1 MKRPL
6 DSFMGEEE
14 GSSDAWDLLSPRL
27 NETRRTRMMQIVMDR
42 TAYLRLCL
50 QDVHD
55 PHNVGACLRSAEAN
69 GVQYCDFVNLYQ
81 KFPKTTSSVARGA
94 NNWLDLSRFR
104 DHEAY
109 VTGLK
114 ARGYKI
120 AAAYPTQCNYELE
133 TLPVDQPLAVILG
146 NEGEG
151 LHDAWA
157 PHVDYR
163 FSIPMYGMTES
174 FNVSVSA
181 ALILYSL
188 TQRCRKLV
196 APEDFFLNEKAQ
208 QAVLN
213 RWMGKHSRSVEKELL
228 NIRKKSES

>member
-1 MKRPL
+1 MKKPL
-6 DSFMGEEE
+6 DAFIGEDE
-14 GSSDAWDLLSPRL
+14 GPHDAWELLSPRL
-27 NETRRTRMMQIVMDR
+27 NEARRARMMQIVLER
-42 TAYLRLCL
+42 TAYIRLCL

-81 KFPKTTSSVARGA
+81 KFPKTTSTVARGA
-94 NNWLDLSRFR
+94 NSWLDLSRFR

-109 VTGLK
+109 IKGLK

-120 AAAYPTQCNYELE
+120 AAAYPTQGAYELD
-133 TLPVDQPLAVILG
+133 TLPIDEPLVVVLG
-146 NEGEG
+146 NEGDG
-151 LHDAWA
+151 LHEAWA

-188 TQRCRKLV
+188 VQRCRKTL
-196 APEDFFLNEKAQ
+196 PSETFFLSETAQ
-208 QAVLN
+208 HALLN
-213 RWMGKHSRSVEKELL
+213 RWMNKHSRALERELENL
-228 NIRKKSES
+228 RKPKIY